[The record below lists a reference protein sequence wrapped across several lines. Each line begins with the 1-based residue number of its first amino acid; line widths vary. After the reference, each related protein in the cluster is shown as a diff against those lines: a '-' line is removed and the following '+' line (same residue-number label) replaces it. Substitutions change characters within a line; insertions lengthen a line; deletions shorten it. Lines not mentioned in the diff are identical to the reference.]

1 MAKSKLFT
9 PGAADCGCFVNPF
22 SHPDNG
28 GAGFAPTDKGRAPY
42 PLSLGGSGAART
54 PAVPH
59 ASLTTSDD
67 PE

>member
-9 PGAADCGCFVNPF
+9 PTAGGHECFVNPF

-28 GAGFAPTDKGRAPY
+28 GAGFAPTDKGRASY
-42 PLSLGGSGAART
+42 PLSLGGSGAAKT

-59 ASLTTSDD
+59 ASLTTSSD